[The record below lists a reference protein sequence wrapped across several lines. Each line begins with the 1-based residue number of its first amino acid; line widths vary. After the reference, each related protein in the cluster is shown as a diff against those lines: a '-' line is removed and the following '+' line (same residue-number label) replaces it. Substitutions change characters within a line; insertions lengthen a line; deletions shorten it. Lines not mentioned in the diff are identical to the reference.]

1 MPNKTRKSKS
11 PKKNMFDFLKYDPSM
26 KWGNYMMEN
35 NARHP
40 ERAAEGRARLAE
52 IMAQP
57 HKSKSK
63 SPEMRKWNTTHKA
76 KKPSPKAKKVSP
88 KAKKASPKAK
98 PRKGKVM
105 RECKADAKG
114 CERHLKQ
121 GDCKFVHR
129 DEPEFAML
137 RPDQKVA
144 KGGVRRT
151 RKA

>member
-11 PKKNMFDFLKYDPSM
+11 PKKNLFGFDPNM
-26 KWGNYMMEN
+26 KWGNYMMEE

-40 ERAAEGRARLAE
+40 ERGVAARARLAE

>member
-1 MPNKTRKSKS
+1 
-11 PKKNMFDFLKYDPSM
+11 MFDFLKYDPSM

>member
-11 PKKNMFDFLKYDPSM
+11 PKKNKFDFLIYDPSM

-57 HKSKSK
+57 RKSKSK

-76 KKPSPKAKKVSP
+76 KNPSPKG
-88 KAKKASPKAK
+88 KAKAASPKAK

-105 RECKADAKG
+105 RECKDDAKG
-114 CERHLKQ
+114 CERHMKQ
-121 GDCKFVHR
+121 GDCKFCHR

>member
-11 PKKNMFDFLKYDPSM
+11 PKKNMFEYDPSM

-40 ERAAEGRARLAE
+40 ERGEETRARLAE
-52 IMAQP
+52 IMAQ
-57 HKSKSK
+57 KRSKSK

-76 KKPSPKAKKVSP
+76 KRASPKGKRASP

-105 RECKADAKG
+105 RECKDDAKG
-114 CERHLKQ
+114 CERHMKQ
-121 GDCKFVHR
+121 GDCKFCHR

-137 RPDQKVA
+137 RPDQKV
-144 KGGVRRT
+144 KGGARRT